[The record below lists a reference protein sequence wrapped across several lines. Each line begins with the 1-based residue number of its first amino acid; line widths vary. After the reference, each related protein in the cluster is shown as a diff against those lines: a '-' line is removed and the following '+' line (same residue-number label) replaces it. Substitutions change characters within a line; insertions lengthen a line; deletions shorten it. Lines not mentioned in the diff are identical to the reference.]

1 MTMVIA
7 RSPRP
12 DPVTPR
18 SPAGADGTARAAAP
32 PRGSAERAAVLTL
45 VAAIAFQP
53 ILHPTGPGNSSPVD
67 VLTVASIVTALV
79 WMAGT
84 HRKLRAP
91 YFFPV
96 TLYVA
101 AGAASGLVSSL
112 PNTALLTL
120 AIDALLFTWCLA
132 VVNVLSAPRA
142 MRYAVATWSWSGIAW
157 AAVAII
163 AWAGHIT
170 FLEGVTAAEGNRVM
184 FTFGDPNYASWY
196 WGSTILVVF
205 AARTPAKR
213 WIRVTG
219 YLMLLW
225 ALILTESNG
234 GMLALCAGVAFLLL
248 VRGHRRHGWAGVVAA
263 GLSVGLAVS
272 AFFTVL
278 PLNELRQWAANSNQP
293 LLVNSIGR
301 SAQSTSERSLL
312 IRESIQLYERSDG
325 IFGVGPAST
334 KPLTA
339 ALLYPYANEAHDDY
353 LAALSERGALG
364 LFAFLLLAASAAAR
378 AAPVIRRPLPAPFA
392 AAVPRPAGIV
402 AALIT
407 VSLNSFY
414 EEVQHFRPLWLLLAI
429 VAVLGRAAVRT
440 RSPAR
445 VPRRPAAPRPG
456 GGQLAAAPGAAP
468 GAALIP
474 GTVGRVRRQAGSRLL
489 SRNAMTNLGA
499 QAGALAAVSLAS
511 LLVAR
516 TGGPTVVGEYTLIR
530 VLPWLFGVIFS
541 GGLPTASA
549 FFLAGKR
556 GEDPRA
562 RPTVTLIAAAGA
574 GLGSLVWLAC
584 AVPFRHEFFRQ
595 MPAALVL
602 VMAALV
608 VTQLW
613 TVTAKACCQ
622 GSGDIAGANLVI
634 VAEELWFVFVYPL
647 VLLTVG
653 YKGATSVLIASITS
667 GMLATATGL
676 LRLLR
681 RGYFTGW
688 GRPSPALAKKILAF
702 GGRGQLGNMLWLM
715 NLRFDFVLLGALA
728 GPTVLGIYAVASKVA
743 ELMRLAPTA
752 INYVLYSR
760 FARLPAGRATAE
772 ARHLLPRALALTLAL
787 TPLVAA
793 AAYIGLPIVYG
804 DAFRAAIAPAEIIII
819 GLSVEGAAA
828 VSSAFLVGR
837 GRPGVN
843 SIGMGVGAA
852 ITVTMDAILIP
863 RYGAFGGAVTS
874 AVTYLTTTMVL
885 VLLTRRMLSGRP
897 PAAVPLRHLARARAA
912 GPWPRGDSAARR
924 AVDVVVAG
932 TILAL
937 ISPLLLV
944 IAAGVRLTSRGPA
957 LYQQARAGRQGR
969 PFTMLKFR
977 SMVPGADQAGPLV
990 TARADP
996 RVTRVGRWL
1005 RATKLDELPQLINV
1019 LRGDMTLIGPRPEV
1033 PRFIRWYSAEELQ
1046 ILQVRPGLTGPGQ
1059 IFYTRVQESADVVV
1073 GDPELHYAIRELH
1086 PKLAIDLAYLRHRSV
1101 RSDLAIVFRTAWLL
1115 TRRGKR
1121 LPLPGAPLG
1130 AQSRTQAYGHHL
1142 DGAVA
1147 AKLRRHIADI
1157 RADRVRR
1164 LVQLRRDPVPV
1175 HPADHQAQ
1183 DLPLARGEPLDEL
1196 LALIRGSPEVG
1207 HQLAEQSGGQPG
1219 AAERRGPHRAH
1230 DLLDRRALGDETDRA
1245 GPDSLDG
1252 CGDVRV
1258 GGQHDD
1264 RRRRR
1269 QQGQPPGELD
1279 AAYAPQADIHQHRV
1293 RLARRHD
1300 GGGLLRVGH
1309 DHRGEV
1315 RLTSEKR
1322 LQALGENPMVI
1333 DDEQLRPHCP
1343 SQAFRWPGSIR
1354 NRCPSHRRSPP

>member
-1 MTMVIA
+1 MTTVIA
-7 RSPRP
+7 RSPGP
-12 DPVTPR
+12 DTITPR
-18 SPAGADGTARAAAP
+18 SPAGAGGTARAAGP

-45 VAAIAFQP
+45 VATIVFQP

-67 VLTVASIVTALV
+67 VLTVASIVTALI

-91 YFFPV
+91 YFLPV

-112 PNTALLTL
+112 PSTALVTL

-142 MRYAVATWSWSGIAW
+142 MRYAVAAWSWSGIAW

-163 AWAGHIT
+163 AWLGHLN
-170 FLEGVTAAEGNRVM
+170 FLEGVTATDGNRVM

-196 WGSTILVVF
+196 WGSTILVIY

-219 YLMLLW
+219 CLMLLW
-225 ALILTESNG
+225 ALVLTESNG
-234 GMLALCAGVAFLLL
+234 GMLALCAGVTFLLL
-248 VRGHRRHGWAGVVAA
+248 VRGHRRHGWAGVVAT
-263 GLSVGLAVS
+263 GLTIGLAVT

-301 SAQSTSERSLL
+301 SAQSSSERSLL
-312 IRESIQLYERSDG
+312 ISESIQLYKQSDG
-325 IFGVGPAST
+325 VLGVGPAST
-334 KPLTA
+334 KQLTA

-353 LAALSERGALG
+353 LAALSERGVLG
-364 LFAFLLLAASAAAR
+364 LFAFLLLAACAAAR
-378 AAPVIRRPLPAPFA
+378 ASPVIRRPLSAPFA

-414 EEVQHFRPLWLLLAI
+414 EEVQHSRLLWLLLAI
-429 VAVLGRAAVRT
+429 VAVLGRDAVRA
-440 RSPAR
+440 RSSAR
-445 VPRRPAAPRPG
+445 VPGGRPAAPLPG
-456 GGQLAAAPGAAP
+456 GRQPALAP

-474 GTVGRVRRQAGSRLL
+474 GTAGRVRQQAGSRLL

-499 QAGALAAVSLAS
+499 QGGALAAVSLAS

-516 TGGPTVVGEYTLIR
+516 TGGPAVVGEYTLIR

-541 GGLPTASA
+541 CGLPTSSA
-549 FFLAGKR
+549 FFLAGERAK
-556 GEDPRA
+556 DPRV

-574 GLGSLVWLAC
+574 GLGSLAWLAC
-584 AVPFRHEFFRQ
+584 AIPFHHAFFRQ
-595 MPAALVL
+595 MPVSLVL
-602 VMAALV
+602 VMTVLV

-653 YKGATSVLIASITS
+653 YKGATSALIALIAS
-667 GMLATATGL
+667 GVLATATGL
-676 LRLLR
+676 LRLR
-681 RGYFTGW
+681 QRGYFTGW
-688 GRPSPALAKKILAF
+688 GRPTPALAKKILAF

-728 GPTVLGIYAVASKVA
+728 GPAVLGIYAVASKVA

-760 FARLPAGRATAE
+760 FARLPAARATAE

-787 TPLVAA
+787 TPLMAA

-804 DAFRAAIAPAEIIII
+804 DAFRAAVPPAEIIII

-828 VSSAFLVGR
+828 VSSAYLVGR
-837 GRPGVN
+837 GRPGMN
-843 SIGMGVGAA
+843 SIGMGVGAT
-852 ITVTMDAILIP
+852 ITVTLDAILIP
-863 RYGAFGGAVTS
+863 RYGALGGAVTS

-897 PAAVPLRHLARARAA
+897 LAARPLRHAAAAAAREA
-912 GPWPRGDSAARR
+912 GAWPCGDSAVRR
-924 AVDVVVAG
+924 AVDVMVAG
-932 TILAL
+932 AVLAI

-957 LYQQARAGRQGR
+957 FYRQVRVGRQGK
-969 PFTMLKFR
+969 PFTILKFR
-977 SMVPGADQAGPLV
+977 SMVPGADQAGPLI

-1005 RATKLDELPQLINV
+1005 RGTKLDELPQLINV

-1033 PRFIRWYSAEELQ
+1033 PRYIRWYSAEELQ
-1046 ILQVRPGLTGPGQ
+1046 TLQVRPGLTGSGQ
-1059 IFYTRVQESADVVV
+1059 IFYTQVQESADAVV
-1073 GDPELHYAIRELH
+1073 GDPELQYVSRELH
-1086 PKLAIDLAYLRHRSV
+1086 PKLAIDLDYLQRRSV

-1115 TRRGKR
+1115 TPRGRR
-1121 LPLPGAPLG
+1121 LPLLG
-1130 AQSRTQAYGHHL
+1130 TQSRTQAHGHHF

-1147 AKLRRHIADI
+1147 AKLRRYIPDI

-1164 LVQLRRDPVPV
+1164 LVQLQRDAVPV

-1183 DLPLARGEPLDEL
+1183 DLLLAPGELPDEL
-1196 LALIRGSPEVG
+1196 LALIRGNPEVG
-1207 HQLAEQSGGQPG
+1207 HQLGEQSGRQPD
-1219 AAERRGPHRAH
+1219 AAERHGPHRAH

-1252 CGDVRV
+1252 GGDVRV
-1258 GGQHDD
+1258 GGQHND

-1269 QQGQPPGELD
+1269 QQGQSPGEFD
-1279 AAYAPQADIHQHRV
+1279 PAHVPQADIHQHRV
-1293 RLARRHD
+1293 RLARCHD

-1309 DHRGEV
+1309 EHRVEV
-1315 RLTSEKR
+1315 RLASENR
-1322 LQALGENPMVI
+1322 LQPLGKDQVVI
-1333 DDEQLRPHCP
+1333 DDEQLR
-1343 SQAFRWPGSIR
+1343 
-1354 NRCPSHRRSPP
+1354 SHYPLSAEALLLVRSHPVPLSAT